1 MASSTLKAYN
11 SQKALKTVVE
21 NFRKPRQLFMYHPI
35 QFEING
41 TFPTT
46 KTSLFSKNVNGTT
59 YWLANMKNGFEEKDR
74 QILTHDGKFRE
85 EDFLAVFD
93 EFCKANGLFAGSNTP
108 STVAEKCYT
117 KAIEKYMKKNNITAQ
132 VQNKSSHFFAM
143 NESQMFKYRHYD
155 DGELPDGY
163 SINVPETVEDVSQI
177 VGRSVAPN
185 AKLVEEKLR
194 RFPSLCVR
202 KGEELAG
209 FISSETHGALAHLH
223 VFDSHR
229 GKNLGEKLEIGA
241 AKMAIE
247 NGIRPC
253 KFIDTTN
260 SFFLEKAKKSKMMD
274 VVESNGTPLVF
285 DQNVYTPASNYG
297 AYQ

>member
-1 MASSTLKAYN
+1 MASTMKAYTT
-11 SQKALKTVVE
+11 QKALKTVVE

-46 KTSLFSKNVNGTT
+46 KTALFSKNVNGTT
-59 YWLANMKNGFEEKDR
+59 YWLANMTNVYERDR

-93 EFCKANGLFAGSNTP
+93 EFCKENGLFAGSKTP

-117 KAIEKYMKKNNITAQ
+117 KAIEKYMKKNKIEAQ

-143 NESQMFKYRHYD
+143 NESQMFKYRHYE
-155 DGELPDGY
+155 DGSLPDGY
-163 SINVPETVEDVSQI
+163 SINVPDSVEDVSQI
-177 VGRSVAPN
+177 LGSSVTPN

-202 KGEELAG
+202 KGDELAG

-274 VVESNGTPLVF
+274 VVESNGAPLVF
-285 DQNVYTPASNYG
+285 DQNVYSPASNYG
-297 AYQ
+297 TYQ

>member
-1 MASSTLKAYN
+1 MSSATLKSYTT
-11 SQKALKTVVE
+11 QKALKTVVE

-46 KTSLFSKNVNGTT
+46 KTALFSKNVNGTT
-59 YWLANMKNGFEEKDR
+59 YWMANMTNVYERDR

-93 EFCKANGLFAGSNTP
+93 EFCKQNGLFAGSNTP
-108 STVAEKCYT
+108 STVAERCYT
-117 KAIEKYMKKNNITAQ
+117 QAIEKYMKKNNIEAQ
-132 VQNKSSHFFAM
+132 VNNKSSHFFAM
-143 NESQMFKYRHYD
+143 NESQMFKYRHYE
-155 DGELPDGY
+155 DGSLPDGY
-163 SINVPETVEDVSQI
+163 SINVPESVADVSQI
-177 VGRSVAPN
+177 LGSSVAPN

-202 KGEELAG
+202 KGDELAG

-260 SFFLEKAKKSKMMD
+260 EFFLEKAKKSKMMD
-274 VVESNGTPLVF
+274 LVESNGTPLVF
-285 DQNVYTPASNYG
+285 DQNVYSPASNYG

>member
-1 MASSTLKAYN
+1 MASTMKAYTT
-11 SQKALKTVVE
+11 QKALKTVVE
-21 NFRKPRQLFMYHPI
+21 NFRKPRQLFVYHPI

-41 TFPTT
+41 TFPAT

-59 YWLANMKNGFEEKDR
+59 YWLANMTSLYERDR

-93 EFCKANGLFAGSNTP
+93 EFCKTNGLFAGSNAP

-117 KAIEKYMKKNNITAQ
+117 KAIEKYMKKNNINAE
-132 VQNKSSHFFAM
+132 VQNKSTHFFAM
-143 NESQMFKYRHYD
+143 NESQIFKYRNYGD
-155 DGELPDGY
+155 TTLPDGY
-163 SINVPETVEDVSQI
+163 SIDIPESTNDVMKI
-177 VGRSVAPN
+177 VGSSITPN

-202 KGEELAG
+202 KGDELVG

-223 VFDSHR
+223 VFDGHR

-247 NGIRPC
+247 NGMRPC

-260 SFFLEKAKKSKMMD
+260 SFFLEKAKKSKLMD

-285 DQNVYTPASNYG
+285 DQNVYSQASNYP
-297 AYQ
+297 A